1 MHTRSVQNVML
12 WTAYFM
18 RNNRLYL
25 MTARVLGALLCS
37 MLPAVPCYSM
47 EKPYSGPFFENEQL
61 LMVIIPRAPLM
72 DSDGLVTQ
80 VWQPR
85 GLPSTF
91 LVGPA
96 GKVHYQALGGRD
108 WDQPAYVEFLRRLK

>member
-1 MHTRSVQNVML
+1 VIVN
-12 WTAYFM
+12 TAETEDAVF
-18 RNNRLYL
+18 
-25 MTARVLGALLCS
+25 TFLGIVAPDL
-37 MLPAVPCYSM
+37 
-47 EKPYSGPFFENEQL
+47 
-61 LMVIIPRAPLM
+61 APLM

-96 GKVHYQALGGRD
+96 GNIQYRVLGGRE
-108 WDQPAYVEFLRRLK
+108 WDQPAYVEFLRGLK